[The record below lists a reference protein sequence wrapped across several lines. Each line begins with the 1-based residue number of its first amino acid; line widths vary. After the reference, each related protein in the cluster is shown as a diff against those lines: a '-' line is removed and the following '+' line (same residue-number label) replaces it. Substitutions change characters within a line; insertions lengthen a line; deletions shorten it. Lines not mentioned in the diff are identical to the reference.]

1 MDLGARLRRER
12 ESFLRKLNGET
23 ESEITEDNL
32 DPIIRDLRVSL
43 ASVEHYAKEA
53 FEKTQRDITT
63 LRLIQKLAA
72 TLRWPESRK
81 VGATVSRL
89 TDSRRSWKG
98 PQRLSAVRRSSFP
111 QIDEVEGAKWL
122 ESMPVP

>member
-1 MDLGARLRRER
+1 MRKKLPRPPNGVRE
-12 ESFLRKLNGET
+12 
-23 ESEITEDNL
+23 
-32 DPIIRDLRVSL
+32 
-43 ASVEHYAKEA
+43 AKEQA
-53 FEKTQRDITT
+53 LRINVRQLEAKGKGPAEIAQELGQPEKIIEEMKTQRDITT

-111 QIDEVEGAKWL
+111 QIDEVEGANWL